1 MQASCEELLG
11 WLAGGSLRP
20 HVSQTYPL
28 DQATTALQALR
39 ARRTTGKV
47 VLTVAD

>member
-1 MQASCEELLG
+1 MQTSCEELLQ
-11 WLAGGSLRP
+11 WLAQGSLRP

-28 DQATTALQALR
+28 GDAATALQALR

-47 VLTVAD
+47 VLTFAD

>member
-1 MQASCEELLG
+1 MQASCEELLR
-11 WLAGGSLRP
+11 WLAQGSLQP

-28 DQATTALQALR
+28 DEATPALQALR

-47 VLTVAD
+47 VLTVPD